1 MQQNSTTENNFDAGV
16 SALFN
21 SFRYLFAA
29 LAAVIVLLI
38 IWYFSFGGAFTV
50 EQHERVL
57 VMNFGK
63 LKKEVYKPGWH
74 WNWPYPVSEIIRV
87 PGPDNVQSIVSE
99 SFWFYMEP
107 GKQINMQGSSKLT
120 PGKDGYLLTGD
131 ANIIHGVWQMDY
143 QIKSASL
150 YYRKCLV
157 PKNPSADDEVLTH
170 PETGE
175 ITGVRGPRTLLQ
187 AIMENTIIKVSAV
200 KTVDYAWKDSEY
212 IVKIQQEVKKAVDK
226 LDMGIEVVRVIS
238 LQRTTPP
245 MGALNAF
252 RAVTQAQVK
261 SETEK
266 HKAENYAVQQKNEAD
281 SESAKLIADAKTY
294 AINVVESI
302 KSDTKIFKAIL
313 KEYKENPETVPV
325 ALYSDTLSEV
335 ITSADDIFILR
346 ANAKG
351 NQEIRILLNREPD
364 KKNKEEK
371 TVTE

>member
-1 MQQNSTTENNFDAGV
+1 MNKKEQNNEIENNFDAGV

-21 SFRYLFAA
+21 AFRYLFAV

-38 IWYFSFGGAFTV
+38 AWYFTFSGAFTV

-63 LKKEVYKPGWH
+63 LEKRVYGPGWH
-74 WNWPYPVSEIIRV
+74 WNWPYPISRIIRM
-87 PGPDNVQSIVSE
+87 PGPENMQYIMSE

-107 GKQINMQGSSKLT
+107 GKDLSDPSIQNSTKLT

-143 QIKSASL
+143 QIENASR
-150 YYRKCLV
+150 YYRQCLV
-157 PKNPSADDEVLTH
+157 PENPAGNDDILKKK
-170 PETGE
+170 ETGE
-175 ITGVRGPRTLLQ
+175 VLGRRGPRTLLR
-187 AIMENTIIKVSAV
+187 AVMENTILKFAAV
-200 KTVDYAWKDSEY
+200 KTVDYAWKNPEF
-212 IVKIQQEVKKAVDK
+212 IAKVQEEVKEAVRR
-226 LDMGIEVVRVIS
+226 LDIGVKVVRVIS

-261 SETEK
+261 GETKRHE
-266 HKAENYAVQQKNEAD
+266 AENYAVQQKNEAE
-281 SESAKLIADAKTY
+281 SESTKLIADAETY
-294 AINVVESI
+294 AVNLVESI
-302 KSDTKIFKAIL
+302 KSDTKTFKAIL
-313 KEYKENPETVPV
+313 AEYRDNPDTVPV
-325 ALYSDTLSEV
+325 ALYSDTLSDV

-351 NQEIRILLNREPD
+351 NQEIRILLNREPE
-364 KKNKEEK
+364 KKK
-371 TVTE
+371 

>member
-1 MQQNSTTENNFDAGV
+1 MEQKITTENNFDAGI

-21 SFRYLFAA
+21 AFRYLFAA
-29 LAAVIVLLI
+29 LAVVIVLLI

-63 LKKEVYKPGWH
+63 LEKETYNPGWH

-107 GKQINMQGSSKLT
+107 GKKANLQSASQLT

-131 ANIIHGVWQMDY
+131 ANIIHGVWKMDY
-143 QIKSASL
+143 QIKNASL
-150 YYRKCLV
+150 YYIKSLV
-157 PKNPSADDEVLTH
+157 PKNPSAEDEVLKNSK
-170 PETGE
+170 TGE
-175 ITGVRGPRTLLQ
+175 IIGRRGPRTLLQ
-187 AIMENTIIKVSAV
+187 AVIENTIIKVSAV
-200 KTVDYAWKDSEY
+200 KTVDYAWKNSEY
-212 IVKIQQEVKKAVDK
+212 IALIQQEVKKAVHQ
-226 LDMGIEVVRVIS
+226 LDMGIKVVRVIS

-245 MGALNAF
+245 VGAINAF

-266 HKAENYAVQQKNEAD
+266 HKAENYEVQQKNDAE
-281 SESAKLIADAKTY
+281 SESAKLIADAETY

-302 KSDTKIFKAIL
+302 KSDTKTFKAIL

-364 KKNKEEK
+364 KKKIEQGA
-371 TVTE
+371 VTE